1 MYGAVRRTPRRP
13 GVLNAPR
20 ALSKA
25 GVGSRAASGESLYGS
40 LELKGMD
47 SGREAPARRP
57 SSAAGMA
64 AVPTWGTPVLW
75 NESSVKLG
83 PRWHS
88 LHEAR
93 PTKRRAPRT
102 AAAERAPSS
111 PAM

>member
-25 GVGSRAASGESLYGS
+25 GVGSRAASGESLYGP
-40 LELKGMD
+40 LELKGLE
-47 SGREAPARRP
+47 SRRETPAMRP

-64 AVPTWGTPVLW
+64 AVPAWGAPGLW
-75 NESSVKLG
+75 NEAAVKLG

-111 PAM
+111 PSM